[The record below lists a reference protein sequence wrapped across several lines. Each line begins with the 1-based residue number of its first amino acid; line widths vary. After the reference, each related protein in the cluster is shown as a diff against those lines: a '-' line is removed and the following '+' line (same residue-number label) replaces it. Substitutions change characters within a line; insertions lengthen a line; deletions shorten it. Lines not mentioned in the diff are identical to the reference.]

1 MDIDPGLIVSDPDK
15 SLLDGASPFWG
26 SLRRFKTSP
35 NANWMRGEIL
45 ALADDM
51 GINLERAWKELP
63 EDFRT
68 QAIYGSAGREVSF
81 SYKNKNGRA
90 GTITRPAE
98 GAYNILKRLL
108 QSGGTEKQNA
118 MLEPFLHE
126 KPCDCCKGERL
137 KLESRLVTVADV
149 RFPEAT
155 RMNIEELLQWIS
167 GLPEVLNPTQA
178 ASVQPVLQEI
188 YMKLSDYI
196 RIGLGYLSLDRPV
209 PTLSGGEWQR
219 LQLVGQLGSGLSNI
233 LYILDEPTAGLHP
246 KDYDKLMQIINKLK
260 NLHNTVLIVEHSP
273 AVIRAADNVIDI
285 GKEAGQTGG
294 YVIAQGTP
302 SEIAEN
308 KDSETGLYLSG
319 RKEIKR
325 EHPAEAGNSRMI
337 AITGIHGNNLK
348 NISIQ
353 FPVNAM
359 TCITGVSGSG
369 KSTLVNYGIL
379 PAVRACAEKKA
390 AANKKYDTI
399 TGAEDICRIVHIT
412 QKPIGRSS
420 QSTPA
425 TYTGL
430 MDEIR
435 ILFPGRRQPCAWAI
449 PRADSAITAKTDS
462 VLSAGDRVTKLS
474 MPPLCFRQKHNAI
487 YAKAGNSMKILF
499 RFIIKGKILRRY
511 WI

>member
-379 PAVRACAEKKA
+379 PAVRACAEKKQQ
-390 AANKKYDTI
+390 
-399 TGAEDICRIVHIT
+399 RI
-412 QKPIGRSS
+412 K
-420 QSTPA
+420 
-425 TYTGL
+425 
-430 MDEIR
+430 
-435 ILFPGRRQPCAWAI
+435 
-449 PRADSAITAKTDS
+449 
-462 VLSAGDRVTKLS
+462 S
-474 MPPLCFRQKHNAI
+474 MIQ
-487 YAKAGNSMKILF
+487 
-499 RFIIKGKILRRY
+499 
-511 WI
+511 

>member
-149 RFPEAT
+149 RFPEAI

-167 GLPEVLNPTQA
+167 GLPEVLNPAQA

-390 AANKKYDTI
+390 AANKK
-399 TGAEDICRIVHIT
+399 
-412 QKPIGRSS
+412 
-420 QSTPA
+420 
-425 TYTGL
+425 
-430 MDEIR
+430 
-435 ILFPGRRQPCAWAI
+435 
-449 PRADSAITAKTDS
+449 
-462 VLSAGDRVTKLS
+462 
-474 MPPLCFRQKHNAI
+474 
-487 YAKAGNSMKILF
+487 
-499 RFIIKGKILRRY
+499 
-511 WI
+511 

>member
-1 MDIDPGLIVSDPDK
+1 MDTGYEEYLRTFDTAVRKALETGKGAIEVQLDGEEPFLLQTTEICCHCDYVLFELTATDFSFNNPESMCPVCSGLGRIMDIDPGLIVSDPINPCWTGF
-15 SLLDGASPFWG
+15 SFWG

-81 SYKNKNGRA
+81 PIKIKMAVPELLPVRQKA
-90 GTITRPAE
+90 HITFSKGFCSRE
-98 GAYNILKRLL
+98 DR
-108 QSGGTEKQNA
+108 KQNA

-149 RFPEAT
+149 RFPEAI

-167 GLPEVLNPTQA
+167 GLPEVLNPAQA

-196 RIGLGYLSLDRPV
+196 RIGLYLSLDRPV

-219 LQLVGQLGSGLSNI
+219 LQLVGAAWGGLSNI

-285 GKEAGQTGG
+285 GKEAGQTG
-294 YVIAQGTP
+294 
-302 SEIAEN
+302 
-308 KDSETGLYLSG
+308 D
-319 RKEIKR
+319 
-325 EHPAEAGNSRMI
+325 M
-337 AITGIHGNNLK
+337 
-348 NISIQ
+348 
-353 FPVNAM
+353 
-359 TCITGVSGSG
+359 
-369 KSTLVNYGIL
+369 
-379 PAVRACAEKKA
+379 
-390 AANKKYDTI
+390 
-399 TGAEDICRIVHIT
+399 
-412 QKPIGRSS
+412 
-420 QSTPA
+420 
-425 TYTGL
+425 
-430 MDEIR
+430 
-435 ILFPGRRQPCAWAI
+435 
-449 PRADSAITAKTDS
+449 
-462 VLSAGDRVTKLS
+462 
-474 MPPLCFRQKHNAI
+474 
-487 YAKAGNSMKILF
+487 
-499 RFIIKGKILRRY
+499 
-511 WI
+511 